1 MKADS
6 VTHVDPIKVVW
17 SKKWQLLFFTL
28 IVASA
33 AYIFGSF
40 LPPVYQAKATVLS
53 IPPSL
58 DSAKNSSDALSMNSY
73 RDLAMTAGF
82 LQSVIDKFE
91 SEHPNTSVIFYP
103 EILEKMISIESSTGA
118 SLINQTPSALIT
130 FKVTG
135 NDPAVITKIANILTQ
150 QLTEASKKL
159 RAKEIRA
166 ISQAL
171 QDQYNLTLES
181 LLKLEKALVKIK
193 SENRLPFFQANL
205 ETKLTVLQDDIIKLA
220 QTNIQLT
227 KKKSALSTMEAQLLD
242 PSMATEKRF
251 RSILEI
257 KSFGTKVKLISL
269 SNIQKLLTKRITQLE
284 LETSQLLGKVEQMV
298 IQETQLT
305 REITNL
311 TNSFRILSN
320 QLEENQIL
328 KSKKTSDIRLIS
340 KAIKPTIPSGPQKL
354 KLTLVAAALGL
365 FFAVAILLGKEHLD
379 LTS

>member
-1 MKADS
+1 M
-6 VTHVDPIKVVW
+6 
-17 SKKWQLLFFTL
+17 
-28 IVASA
+28 
-33 AYIFGSF
+33 
-40 LPPVYQAKATVLS
+40 
-53 IPPSL
+53 
-58 DSAKNSSDALSMNSY
+58 
-73 RDLAMTAGF
+73 
-82 LQSVIDKFE
+82 
-91 SEHPNTSVIFYP
+91 
-103 EILEKMISIESSTGA
+103 
-118 SLINQTPSALIT
+118 
-130 FKVTG
+130 
-135 NDPAVITKIANILTQ
+135 
-150 QLTEASKKL
+150 
-159 RAKEIRA
+159 
-166 ISQAL
+166 
-171 QDQYNLTLES
+171 
-181 LLKLEKALVKIK
+181 
-193 SENRLPFFQANL
+193 
-205 ETKLTVLQDDIIKLA
+205 LQDDIIKLA

-284 LETSQLLGKVEQMV
+284 LETSQLMDKTEQMA

-305 REITNL
+305 RQITNL
-311 TNSFRILSN
+311 TNRFKILSN

-365 FFAVAILLGKEHLD
+365 FFAVAILVGKEHLD

>member
-1 MKADS
+1 MNADS
-6 VTHVDPIKVVW
+6 VTHVDPIRVVW

-91 SEHPNTSVIFYP
+91 SENPNTSVIFYP

-118 SLINQTPSALIT
+118 SLTNQTPSALIT
-130 FKVTG
+130 FKVIG
-135 NDPAVITKIANILTQ
+135 NDPVVITKIANILTQ
-150 QLTEASKKL
+150 LLTEASKKL
-159 RAKEIRA
+159 RAKEIRT

-181 LLKLEKALVKIK
+181 LLKLEKASVKIK
-193 SENRLPFFQANL
+193 SENRLPVVQANL
-205 ETKLTVLQDDIIKLA
+205 ETKLTVLKDDIMELA

-227 KKKSALSTMEAQLLD
+227 KKKSELSTIEAQLVD
-242 PSMATEKRF
+242 PSLAKEKRW

-257 KSFGTKVKLISL
+257 KSFGTKVKLTSL
-269 SNIQKLLTKRITQLE
+269 SNIQKLLTKTITQLE
-284 LETSQLLGKVEQMV
+284 LETSQLTGKVERMAM
-298 IQETQLT
+298 QEKQLT
-305 REITNL
+305 RGIASL
-311 TNSFRILSN
+311 TNSFKILSI
-320 QLEENQIL
+320 QMEENQIL

-340 KAIKPTIPSGPQKL
+340 KAIKPTIPSGPQKF

-365 FFAVAILLGKEHLD
+365 FFAVTIALVKEHLD